1 MKHVKLFEQFIAES
15 VDLVHVYDKDGEM
28 YGTGELVKTK
38 GKKSLIRWDG
48 SNEEWID
55 SNLVKMVES
64 AISEKREDVGKYNTV
79 KKAMKAI
86 KKEYGPTPTVQSVA
100 SFINDNYYDVTE
112 VERGDD
118 DPRANDKIADLIAT
132 YKFDIE
138 EWEIAWADAQNESVV
153 TEALA
158 PGSKIEKNLN
168 KALKANINMFGDND
182 ETIKVLDTPVRIER
196 SQYDKEM
203 NGRSKNFG
211 ASIMYMYGSR
221 TNEYDTSAVI
231 GVISRTKGT
240 AKVFLYSEETY
251 NQFAKGASF
260 KEYEGASV
268 LEEFQNKTRDIVS
281 HLSKFPADGSA
292 NESIVTE
299 AKPAGLS
306 KKETLK
312 VAQKFAAALTKLDGM
327 KYTVSS
333 DYEEDSFDLDIED
346 QDDVDPRTTG
356 EYAGGSYNIN
366 ADGSVVNMAVSNKKN
381 SSPVYGNM
389 DDDIKTII
397 KTIKN
402 IKESVVTEAKNSK
415 EIKELEELLKSIK
428 SNTPFAKGRKA
439 AIQDDIERLKNE
451 SVVTEGYGEF
461 IKAKNLTDIVN
472 LSKENKRA
480 VFYVT
485 DDNNSRIG
493 TFYLKNGKF
502 AKATSAN
509 PNHDLKNNKT
519 SLRDRS
525 DVIYKYKVDESVVT
539 ESFRVGKVLAIKKY
553 NVKTNRKE
561 VVDVR
566 VTDYIKKPG
575 SKDFVEYDLKGK
587 KRKVSVDVFKSM
599 IAEDAVNVTPESDVT
614 IDNYTTDGSEEILS
628 VEIVGA
634 IVSSETEDEF
644 LQYFYDTYGEGAFT
658 KADTSTLTKY
668 YNEYV
673 EEVTAKETEEEE
685 EAEKAEGGD
694 DELDMDI

>member
-1 MKHVKLFEQFIAES
+1 MPKSQRLIRWTWECKKYRDIYQMKHVKLFEQFIAES

-64 AISEKREDVGKYNTV
+64 AVSEKREDVGKYNTV
-79 KKAMKAI
+79 KKVISELGRRPSEQELA
-86 KKEYGPTPTVQSVA
+86 T
-100 SFINDNYYDVTE
+100 FINNNYYDVTE
-112 VERGDD
+112 VERGED
-118 DPRANDKIADLIAT
+118 DPTANDKIADLVGF

-138 EWEIAWADAQNESVV
+138 DWETAWADAQNESVV
-153 TEALA
+153 
-158 PGSKIEKNLN
+158 N
-168 KALKANINMFGDND
+168 
-182 ETIKVLDTPVRIER
+182 
-196 SQYDKEM
+196 
-203 NGRSKNFG
+203 
-211 ASIMYMYGSR
+211 
-221 TNEYDTSAVI
+221 
-231 GVISRTKGT
+231 
-240 AKVFLYSEETY
+240 
-251 NQFAKGASF
+251 
-260 KEYEGASV
+260 
-268 LEEFQNKTRDIVS
+268 
-281 HLSKFPADGSA
+281 
-292 NESIVTE
+292 E

-346 QDDVDPRTTG
+346 QDDVDPRITG

-366 ADGSVVNMAVSNKKN
+366 ADGSVVNMAIWNKKN

-402 IKESVVTEAKNSK
+402 IK
-415 EIKELEELLKSIK
+415 
-428 SNTPFAKGRKA
+428 
-439 AIQDDIERLKNE
+439 
-451 SVVTEGYGEF
+451 
-461 IKAKNLTDIVN
+461 
-472 LSKENKRA
+472 
-480 VFYVT
+480 
-485 DDNNSRIG
+485 
-493 TFYLKNGKF
+493 
-502 AKATSAN
+502 
-509 PNHDLKNNKT
+509 
-519 SLRDRS
+519 
-525 DVIYKYKVDESVVT
+525 ESVVT

-599 IAEDAVNVTPESDVT
+599 IAEDAVNVTPESDVK
-614 IDNYTTDGSEEILS
+614 IDDYTSDNGEEILS

-634 IVSSETEDEF
+634 IVSSESEDEF

-658 KADTSTLTKY
+658 KTDTATLVKY
-668 YNEYV
+668 YNEYL

>member
-402 IKESVVTEAKNSK
+402 IKESVVTE
-415 EIKELEELLKSIK
+415 
-428 SNTPFAKGRKA
+428 
-439 AIQDDIERLKNE
+439 
-451 SVVTEGYGEF
+451 
-461 IKAKNLTDIVN
+461 
-472 LSKENKRA
+472 
-480 VFYVT
+480 
-485 DDNNSRIG
+485 
-493 TFYLKNGKF
+493 
-502 AKATSAN
+502 
-509 PNHDLKNNKT
+509 
-519 SLRDRS
+519 
-525 DVIYKYKVDESVVT
+525 
-539 ESFRVGKVLAIKKY
+539 SFRVGKVLAIKKY

-614 IDNYTTDGSEEILS
+614 IDNYTTDGNEEILS

-634 IVSSETEDEF
+634 IVSSESEDEF